1 MCSFAAALSPKVGDF
16 GDLPMAFG
24 DLPVPVRVPISR
36 GREPAR
42 SGAGDE
48 EALPVILGSMVNKR
62 SPSDSWAILGSI
74 VIPGRPR
81 HAHFADGGDE
91 ELLAMAARDAF
102 LLRMRRIRGRDAP
115 ICI

>member
-48 EALPVILGSMVNKR
+48 EALPVLMGSLVNKPRTRER
-62 SPSDSWAILGSI
+62 S
-74 VIPGRPR
+74 R
-81 HAHFADGGDE
+81 AHFADGDDQ

-102 LLRMRRIRGRDAP
+102 LSRMRRVRGRDAP